1 MSEGLSHQEASL
13 RLKQYGYN
21 ELSLSGQHTA
31 WRTLKEVMSEPMFLL
46 LLACGLLYVLIGDYR
61 EGIILMVAFSF
72 IMVITYWQAQKTRRT
87 LDALRALSA
96 PRVLVRRGGEACR
109 IAAREVV
116 PGDLMLLSEGDRI
129 SADAVLISA
138 LGLMVDESILTGES
152 VPVYRS
158 TKQGENRVYS
168 GTLVVK
174 GSAEAEVLNTA
185 GRSEVGGIA
194 LSLAGIATTDT
205 PMQKELKI
213 LTRKLAWIGLGI
225 SVSVVVIFY
234 ITRHNWVQAVL
245 TGLSS
250 AMAIMPEEFPVVLT
264 VFMALGAWR
273 LSSKQVLTRKPSAI
287 ETLGSATVLCT
298 DKTGT
303 LTQNRMS
310 LVQLSDGDQIYPLG
324 ESSLPENAR
333 QILKAAALCSRAR
346 TADPI
351 DNAVILEWKAR
362 QGAFVHPGHP
372 IWEISPDNENRLMA
386 AAYHIHGS
394 GITEVYCKGAPE
406 TVLALCGL
414 DNNEPIKEHLRQ
426 QAEETARIAAAA
438 YREGGTDLLR
448 LLDAQRLQLETQLVY
463 VQALVDYRLAV
474 ANLETA
480 MGANQ

>member
-31 WRTLKEVMSEPMFLL
+31 WQTLKEVMSEPMFLL

-61 EGIILMVAFSF
+61 EGIILMVAFSV

-205 PMQKELKI
+205 PMQ
-213 LTRKLAWIGLGI
+213 
-225 SVSVVVIFY
+225 
-234 ITRHNWVQAVL
+234 
-245 TGLSS
+245 
-250 AMAIMPEEFPVVLT
+250 
-264 VFMALGAWR
+264 
-273 LSSKQVLTRKPSAI
+273 
-287 ETLGSATVLCT
+287 
-298 DKTGT
+298 
-303 LTQNRMS
+303 
-310 LVQLSDGDQIYPLG
+310 
-324 ESSLPENAR
+324 
-333 QILKAAALCSRAR
+333 
-346 TADPI
+346 
-351 DNAVILEWKAR
+351 
-362 QGAFVHPGHP
+362 
-372 IWEISPDNENRLMA
+372 
-386 AAYHIHGS
+386 
-394 GITEVYCKGAPE
+394 
-406 TVLALCGL
+406 
-414 DNNEPIKEHLRQ
+414 
-426 QAEETARIAAAA
+426 
-438 YREGGTDLLR
+438 
-448 LLDAQRLQLETQLVY
+448 
-463 VQALVDYRLAV
+463 
-474 ANLETA
+474 
-480 MGANQ
+480 